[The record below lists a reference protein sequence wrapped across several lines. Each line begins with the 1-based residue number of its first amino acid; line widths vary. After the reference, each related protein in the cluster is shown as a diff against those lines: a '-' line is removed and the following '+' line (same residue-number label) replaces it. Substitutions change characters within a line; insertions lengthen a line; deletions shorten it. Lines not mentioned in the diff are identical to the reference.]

1 MSRSDPLHA
10 PGARFW
16 LPTAGLVLALG
27 SGCSG
32 GSKATTA
39 RKRPP
44 PLVAVAKILT
54 RDVPV
59 EARGPVDLRPLA
71 QADLSS
77 KILGILDAVLVDRGD
92 KVTRGQVVALV
103 RPSDTP
109 FLLGAAQQN
118 LASAKA
124 STALARANATR
135 AQALAPGG
143 VISQQELQQATASL
157 QAAEAAELSAQQ
169 QIEAIAV
176 RLGETRI
183 LSPLDGV
190 VWQRRLDPGAL
201 VGQPSGGV
209 ILSVVQM
216 DVLRMLLDVN
226 ERQATAI
233 HVGQEAFIE
242 LDALPGRRVG
252 GKVVRVSPV
261 FDPTTRTLQ
270 ADVRIPNPDGEL
282 RPGMYGRGSIVLEV
296 HAGVPVVPASAVQI
310 SSSARY
316 VYVLDGDK
324 VQRRAIET
332 GVDGGNWLEVTRG
345 LKPGEEVVTAGIDGL
360 ADGALVRPVR
370 GVDPYSGLKIA
381 DEKAPEGLAKE
392 KL

>member
-1 MSRSDPLHA
+1 MSR
-10 PGARFW
+10 PGSRRVPSARSW
-16 LPTAGLVLALG
+16 EMAAGLVLALAT
-27 SGCSG
+27 GCSG

-44 PLVAVAKILT
+44 PLVAVAKVQE

-77 KILGILDAVLVDRGD
+77 KVLGILDAVLVDRGD
-92 KVTRGQVVALV
+92 KVTRGQIVALV

-124 STALARANATR
+124 STALARSNASR

-143 VISQQELQQATASL
+143 VISQQELQQATANL
-157 QAAEAAELSAQQ
+157 QAAEAAELAAQQ
-169 QIEAIAV
+169 QIEGVAV

-183 LSPLDGV
+183 LSPLDGL

-209 ILSVVQM
+209 ILSVVQVN
-216 DVLRMLLDVN
+216 VLRMLLDVN
-226 ERQATAI
+226 ERQATSI
-233 HVGQEAFIE
+233 RVGQEAFIE

-270 ADVRIPNPDGEL
+270 ADVHIPNPDGEL
-282 RPGMYGRGSIVLEV
+282 RPGMYGRGSIVLDV
-296 HAGVPVVPASAVQI
+296 HPGMPVVPASAVQI
-310 SSSARY
+310 SSNAKY
-316 VYVLDGDK
+316 VYVLDGDR

-345 LKPGEEVVTAGIDGL
+345 LRPGEEVVTAGMDGL
-360 ADGALVRPVR
+360 ADGAQVRPVR
-370 GVDPYSGLKIA
+370 GVDPFSGQKLA
-381 DEKAPEGLAKE
+381 EDKAPDGLAKE